1 MLSEI
6 WRCSPSDWL
15 SEWVSEWV
23 SEWAVSKRVNI
34 AVPRT
39 TQGCVSTSYMS
50 VSDVHANSYPHR
62 CTGGG
67 GGGGVSGCHIL
78 NHSNWAYMYMYMAA
92 CLGMSKKKQLTCW
105 RCWIFCSLWKFN
117 VFTCCYVCV
126 ACKIIFPHKLYPF
139 SSFISWWIKSHTS
152 NFSFSPLNRVDV
164 CRERFFY
171 SKLIC
176 KGKQSIFTIIT
187 SCKS

>member
-6 WRCSPSDWL
+6 WRCSPSDW
-15 SEWVSEWV
+15 VSEWV
-23 SEWAVSKRVNI
+23 KESILQCLEQLNDVYPQVNS
-34 AVPRT
+34 RT
-39 TQGCVSTSYMS
+39 YMQIHTPT
-50 VSDVHANSYPHR
+50 VV
-62 CTGGG
+62 GGG
-67 GGGGVSGCHIL
+67 MGGVGGCHIL
-78 NHSNWAYMYMYMAA
+78 NHSNWAYMNMYKAA

-105 RCWIFCSLWKFN
+105 RVFCRFCPFCKYNIFTL
-117 VFTCCYVCV
+117 CYICV

-164 CRERFFY
+164 CRERFFN
-171 SKLIC
+171 SKCIC

-187 SCKS
+187 LYIM